1 MKNMAQI
8 RNRKVSADKVRWAR
22 INESVS
28 THSPLYASEFIK
40 LLIAGAAQGAQ
51 MLRIERYWQP
61 HVSTAY
67 TT

>member
-1 MKNMAQI
+1 MKSFMKNMAQI

-40 LLIAGAAQGAQ
+40 LLIVGAAQEAQ
-51 MLRIERYWQP
+51 N
-61 HVSTAY
+61 
-67 TT
+67 